1 MPQIFE
7 IFGYPIADQSEEA
20 ESNRRAARCPFMGR
34 DCDGGGNRYASQ
46 IDLSR
51 NKALAA
57 MFPERSKLA
66 SGVCSIQVLPDTTPW
81 IVCPRRLLVLGR
93 ERAGARTHQKNSE
106 AKTLQILGYPPGTK
120 IGVWPEVKVKYKETV
135 NDLLITFD
143 YTFDYILMPIGSVSQ
158 STIEAATGGNWPELQ
173 RIFEAGGYTIAKRGR
188 EYYVEDCPIG
198 IPSIIEIMTSSTSGG
213 NKNKRTTIPMAFE
226 DAMLRGTHEAPGIN
240 YRQVWA
246 RMASQLIA
254 KSEIALNWG
263 GKTIWVVQDVLVEYI
278 SATTALNVRHFLTE
292 HTSEVNLLSF
302 SYGES
307 FHAPKGVLDLSQAE
321 LFAGPISS
329 NPKDAPKPKP
339 SFQDITRSPICPP
352 LSFLKGLLA
361 KRKPTNQV
369 VAP

>member
-1 MPQIFE
+1 MPKIFE
-7 IFGYPIADQSEEA
+7 VFGYPLADQSEEA
-20 ESNRRAARCPFMGR
+20 RRNRLAAQCPFMNR
-34 DCDGGGNRYASQ
+34 DCDGGGNRYLSQ
-46 IDLSR
+46 IDLKKNR
-51 NKALAA
+51 ALAA
-57 MFPERSKLA
+57 LYPDKERLA
-66 SGVCSIQVLPDTTPW
+66 SGVCSIQLVPGTSPW

-93 ERAGARTHQKNSE
+93 ERAGERAHQKELE
-106 AKTLQILGYPPGTK
+106 ALTLKLLGYPQGTRL
-120 IGVWPEVKVKYKETV
+120 GVWPEVKIKYRETI
-135 NDLLITFD
+135 NDLTVTLD
-143 YTFDYILMPIGSVSQ
+143 YTFDYIVMPIGSVSHAQ
-158 STIEAATGGNWPELQ
+158 IEAEIEVKWRELQ
-173 RIFEAGGYTIAKRGR
+173 KVFQASGYVIAKRGN

-226 DAMLRGTHEAPGIN
+226 DAILGREHEAPGIN

-263 GKTIWVVQDVLVEYI
+263 GKTIWVVQDALVGYI
-278 SATTALNVRHFLTE
+278 SATTALNVRHFLAE

-307 FHAPKGVLDLSQAE
+307 FREPSGVLDLPNAE

-329 NPKDAPKPKP
+329 LPKNAPKPDP

-352 LSFLKGLLA
+352 IQFLRRLLF
-361 KRKPTNQV
+361 KRRPTNQV
-369 VAP
+369 VMP